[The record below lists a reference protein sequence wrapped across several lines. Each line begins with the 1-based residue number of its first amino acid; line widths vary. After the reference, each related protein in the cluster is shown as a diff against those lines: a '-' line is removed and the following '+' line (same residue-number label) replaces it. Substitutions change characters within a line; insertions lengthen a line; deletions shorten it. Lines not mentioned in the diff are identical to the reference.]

1 MMHLMLK
8 SARSGPSWKRQ
19 ASPPEPSTSTWKLL
33 SKPTPQE
40 TDYNTSM
47 NNTMT
52 YQELLEQLQSLTP
65 EQLAQTV
72 TIHAEDLIWPDKL
85 RTDEEDGQLYF
96 LATVC

>member
-1 MMHLMLK
+1 
-8 SARSGPSWKRQ
+8 
-19 ASPPEPSTSTWKLL
+19 
-33 SKPTPQE
+33 
-40 TDYNTSM
+40 M

-85 RTDEEDGQLYF
+85 RTDEEGGQPYF